1 MFLNRGLYCIYC
13 AKDKWLPQ
21 TVQWHDLHIEASSM
35 TCVRVLC
42 MSYQYG
48 EQVIWKCIQ
57 ELLQTG
63 PEYVTD
69 KNNTSFPVRR
79 RHNSFFPLQFKS
91 VHFLNFMVFTKK
103 RFLFASVYLL
113 LYKICCK
120 IASKTAVVAPDFEN
134 IGARGCQV
142 PEIGKS

>member
-1 MFLNRGLYCIYC
+1 
-13 AKDKWLPQ
+13 
-21 TVQWHDLHIEASSM
+21 M

-48 EQVIWKCIQ
+48 EHFVPSYLKMHPG
-57 ELLQTG
+57 T
-63 PEYVTD
+63 VTD
-69 KNNTSFPVRR
+69 RTRIRDGQNNTSFPVRR

-113 LYKICCK
+113 LYKICCE